1 MSKYK
6 IKITGKNPNYFVR
19 ELIKRRINI
28 YDLKAASKEVYIIID
43 INDYSKIKEIKTSY
57 KIEIVERIGP
67 TKYKYLIKKNYIF
80 CLFFLGAIFLN
91 IFLSNIIFSVDIVHT
106 NKDIIDIIKND
117 LNYYGLKKYHFIM
130 PYEKCEKLVKKI
142 LKKEANDIEWLEIER
157 QGTKYI
163 VQIEQ
168 RKKNKPVNNCQAR
181 NIVAKKAAR
190 ILEIKATSGEVQV
203 KINDYVE
210 KNATLIS
217 GFIHNKETIVSKRCA
232 EGDVYGEVWYK
243 VNLDFPVKYKEV
255 IKTNNESYGFF
266 INIFSRKINLFNKY
280 KTYVKK
286 DIPLISNSLLP
297 VNINFT
303 KYTETKVTNKDYNL
317 KDIDKEALEKAE
329 KTLKDELD
337 EDATI
342 ISKKVLKKVKNNS
355 RIVVEVFVKVK
366 ENITDY
372 QDISNITIEEME
384 KRQEEKE

>member
-19 ELIKRRINI
+19 ELIKRKINI
-28 YDLKAASKEVYIIID
+28 YDLKAKSKEVYIIID

-117 LNYYGLKKYHFIM
+117 LDYYGLKKYHFVM
-130 PYEKCEKLVKKI
+130 SYEKCEKLVKKI

-190 ILEIKATSGEVQV
+190 ILEIKATSGEVVV

-255 IKTNNESYGFF
+255 IKTNNERYGFF

-303 KYTETKVTNKDYNL
+303 KYIETKVTNKDYNL

-372 QDISNITIEEME
+372 QDISKITIEDME